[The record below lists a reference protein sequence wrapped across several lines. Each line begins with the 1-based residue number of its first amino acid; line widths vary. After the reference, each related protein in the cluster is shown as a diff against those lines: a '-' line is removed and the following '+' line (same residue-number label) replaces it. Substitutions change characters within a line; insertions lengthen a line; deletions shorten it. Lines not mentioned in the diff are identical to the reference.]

1 MSNDPV
7 MYYRI
12 LADALVVVHL
22 IFIVFVLLGGLFV
35 VRWRYLSVVHIPA
48 VLWAAWVEYQG
59 WICPLTPLE
68 NWFRQKAGMGEYQ
81 RSFIDQY
88 LVPVLYP
95 AELNREWQMV
105 LGTIVILLN
114 VTIYS
119 WVWHRR
125 KRGNQ

>member
-1 MSNDPV
+1 MW
-7 MYYRI
+7 YRI
-12 LADALVVVHL
+12 LADVLVVVHL
-22 IFIVFVLLGGLFV
+22 IFIAFVLLGGVFV
-35 VRWRYLSVVHIPA
+35 VKWRYLSVVHIPA

-68 NWFRQKAGMGEYQ
+68 NWFRQKAGIGGYQ
-81 RSFIDQY
+81 RSFIDHY

-95 AELNREWQMV
+95 AALNREWQMV
-105 LGTIVILLN
+105 LGTIVLLLN

-119 WVWHRR
+119 WVWHSR

>member
-1 MSNDPV
+1 

-12 LADALVVVHL
+12 LADATIVVHL
-22 IFIVFVLLGGLFV
+22 IFIAFVLLGGVFV
-35 VRWRYLSVVHIPA
+35 VRWRFLSMVHIPA
-48 VLWAAWVEYQG
+48 VLWAVWVEYQG

-68 NWFRQKAGMGEYQ
+68 NWFRQQAGMGEYQ
-81 RSFIDQY
+81 RSFVDQY

-95 AELNREWQMV
+95 AALNWQWQMV
-105 LGTIVILLN
+105 LGTFVLLLN

-125 KRGNQ
+125 KRGNH